1 MKSPTKCPS
10 EQPSQTMPHPE
21 TRAAEVTLSP
31 LPSSRSGEYYVRFTT
46 RDETTGPLT
55 ELAVRNM
62 IQERRLGITDM
73 VREAGDSTWIVLSES
88 NAFRAL
94 VLTTTNGSRP
104 QDVICP
110 YCQGR
115 MGVRPKRST
124 SPTVPFWVGSLTTI
138 ALIGLSL
145 WVGTLTTIALI
156 GLPLIAIGLI
166 WRARRSTTS
175 YRCPRCTYSIHKD
188 LGWNVLAVP
197 EELSRPSVVRFAP
210 QSQSVVPPES
220 AAKARRRAG

>member
-1 MKSPTKCPS
+1 MTSPTKGPS

-21 TRAAEVTLSP
+21 TRAEAVTLSP
-31 LPSSRSGEYYVRFTT
+31 SPSSRCGEYYIRFTT

-73 VREAGDSTWIVLSES
+73 VREAGDSTWIVISES
-88 NAFRAL
+88 NAFRSL
-94 VLTTTNGSRP
+94 VLTTTSGSQL

-110 YCQGR
+110 YCQGH
-115 MGVRPKRST
+115 MVARPKRST
-124 SPTVPFWVGSLTTI
+124 SPTVPIWVGIVTTI

-145 WVGTLTTIALI
+145 WVVTPTTIALI

-166 WRARRSTTS
+166 WRARWSTTS

-197 EELSRPSVVRFAP
+197 EAQSRPSVVRFAP

-220 AAKARRRAG
+220 AARARRRAG